1 MYVHVPTFL
10 PSAYTYL
17 LIDKDIDNMAVQ
29 PDEMTIAE
37 QVEQA
42 ETLTSEPA
50 KAEEL
55 YRAAL
60 SRKAGMS
67 LPPEHKSLAVQ
78 IPG

>member
-1 MYVHVPTFL
+1 
-10 PSAYTYL
+10 
-17 LIDKDIDNMAVQ
+17 MAVQ

-67 LPPEHKSLAVQ
+67 LPSTEHKSLAVQ